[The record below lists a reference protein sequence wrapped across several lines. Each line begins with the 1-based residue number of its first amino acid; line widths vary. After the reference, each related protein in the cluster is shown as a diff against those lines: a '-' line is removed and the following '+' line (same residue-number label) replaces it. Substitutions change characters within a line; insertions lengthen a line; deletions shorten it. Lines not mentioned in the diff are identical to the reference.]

1 MGILPMRN
9 SAEIT
14 AWKAMPLPF
23 FNGHITRKAFGMNSS
38 PRIVI
43 LDGATLNPG
52 DNPWTELESL
62 GTVEVFEDSSPE
74 ETATRL
80 ADAEIAVTNKVALGE
95 ELLKSLPDLKFIAV
109 TATGYDCVDILA
121 AKQRGLPVANVP
133 TYGTDSVS
141 QFAFAQLL
149 ELCHRVSMHDA
160 AVREGRWQT
169 CGSFSFWL
177 TPQIELAGLTMGIIG
192 FGRIGRRT
200 GELASAFGMQVLAA
214 DQWQDDPPAYDGFEW
229 ADIHRVAAESDAIAL
244 HCNLTDETRG
254 IVNAEF
260 LAKMKPSA
268 FLINASRGPLVDEAA
283 LAAALNED
291 RIAGAASDVAS
302 TEPIREDNPLLAAK
316 NMLITPH
323 MAWSTLAA
331 RKRMTATTAANIRA
345 FRNGSPENVVN
356 R

>member
-1 MGILPMRN
+1 M
-9 SAEIT
+9 ST
-14 AWKAMPLPF
+14 
-23 FNGHITRKAFGMNSS
+23 S

-52 DNPWTELESL
+52 DNPWTELESF
-62 GTVEVFEDSSPE
+62 GTVEVFGDSTPE
-74 ETATRL
+74 EAVTRL
-80 ADAEIAVTNKVALGE
+80 ADAEVAVTNKVVLGK
-95 ELLKSLPDLKFIAV
+95 ELLGSLPSLKLIAV
-109 TATGYDCVDILA
+109 TATGYDCVDVAA
-121 AKQRGLPVANVP
+121 AKELGIPVSNVP

-200 GELASAFGMQVLAA
+200 GTLANAFGMRVLAA
-214 DQWQDDPPAYDGFEW
+214 DQWQHDSPEYDGFEW
-229 ADIHRVAAESDAIAL
+229 ANSDRVAAESDAIAL

-254 IVNAEF
+254 IVNEAF
-260 LAKMKPSA
+260 LARMKPSA

-291 RIAGAASDVAS
+291 RIAGAATDVAS
-302 TEPIREDNPLLAAK
+302 VEPIVDDNPLLTAK

-331 RKRMTATTAANIRA
+331 RKRMTATTAANIRE
-345 FRNGSPENVVN
+345 FLNGSPENVVN
-356 R
+356 S

>member
-1 MGILPMRN
+1 M
-9 SAEIT
+9 ST
-14 AWKAMPLPF
+14 
-23 FNGHITRKAFGMNSS
+23 S
-38 PRIVI
+38 PQIVI

-62 GTVEVFEDSSPE
+62 GTVEVFGDSTPE

-80 ADAEIAVTNKVALGE
+80 ANAKVAVTNKVVLGT
-95 ELLKSLPDLKFIAV
+95 ELLKSLPNLKFIAV
-109 TATGYDCVDILA
+109 TATGYDCVDIA
-121 AKQRGLPVANVP
+121 AAQALGISVSNVP

-200 GELASAFGMQVLAA
+200 AALANAFGMRLLAA
-214 DQWQDDPPAYDGFEW
+214 DQWQHDPPDYDGFEW
-229 ADIHRVAAESDAIAL
+229 ADIDRAAAESDAIAL
-244 HCNLTDETRG
+244 HCHLTDETRG
-254 IVNAEF
+254 IVNEAF
-260 LAKMKPSA
+260 LAKMKSSA

-291 RIAGAASDVAS
+291 RIAGAATDVAS
-302 TEPIREDNPLLAAK
+302 VEQIVDDNPLLGAK

-323 MAWSTLAA
+323 IAWSTLAA

-345 FRNGSPENVVN
+345 FLNGSPENVVN
-356 R
+356 S

>member
-1 MGILPMRN
+1 MTTP
-9 SAEIT
+9 
-14 AWKAMPLPF
+14 
-23 FNGHITRKAFGMNSS
+23 

-52 DNPWTELESL
+52 DNPWTEIQSL
-62 GTVEVFEDSSPE
+62 GTVEVFGFTTTDELES
-74 ETATRL
+74 RL
-80 ADAEIAVTNKVALGE
+80 ADADIAITNKAALGGD
-95 ELLKSLPDLKFIAV
+95 LLRRLPNLKFITV
-109 TATGYDCVDILA
+109 TATGYDCVDVA
-121 AKQRGLPVANVP
+121 AARELGIPVSNVP

-149 ELCHRVSMHDA
+149 EHCHRVSLHDA
-160 AVREGRWQT
+160 AVRDGRWQT

-200 GELASAFGMQVLAA
+200 GALANAFGMRVLAA
-214 DQWQDDPPAYDGFEW
+214 DQWQHDPPDYDGFEW
-229 ADIHRVAAESDAIAL
+229 ADADRVASEADAVLL
-244 HCNLTDETRG
+244 HCNLTDESRG
-254 IVNAEF
+254 MIDASF
-260 LAKMKPSA
+260 LARMKRSA

-291 RIAGAASDVAS
+291 RIAGAATDVVS
-302 TEPIREDNPLLAAK
+302 IEPIRDDNPLLGAK

-331 RKRMTATTAANIRA
+331 RKRMTSTTAANIRDFLA
-345 FRNGSPENVVN
+345 GSPQNVVN
-356 R
+356 SK